1 MANCPKCGG
10 EMNRETRLVP
20 YTYKKQTIEVEQPG
34 EWCTCGEGVLTPT
47 DVKET
52 EKTLHDFRARV
63 DGYSQ

>member
-1 MANCPKCGG
+1 
-10 EMNRETRLVP
+10 MNRETRLVP

-52 EKTLHDFRARV
+52 EKTLHDFRGRI